1 MKKKRIA
8 LLLAAV
14 MTLSSIS
21 STAAFA
27 SGVDAS
33 KEIAGQE
40 QETETLAEVP
50 QTESVESETLV
61 EVPQTESLESETLTE
76 TPQTETQ
83 EKTSRWKMSKE
94 RERFQR

>member
-1 MKKKRIA
+1 MYMKKKRIA

-33 KEIAGQE
+33 KEIAGSG
-40 QETETLAEVP
+40 TGNGNTGGSA
-50 QTESVESETLV
+50 TDR
-61 EVPQTESLESETLTE
+61 
-76 TPQTETQ
+76 
-83 EKTSRWKMSKE
+83 KRGK
-94 RERFQR
+94 